1 MAVNRNTYTNTVTR
15 NTQDKPYTY
24 IKFFQ
29 LNLQHSRVATDNL
42 VKPIAEQ
49 GTDYSFYKSHIQ
61 CKINSLV
68 SVKDKIFTH
77 GESRT
82 RAAIVVNNNQIDTL
96 LIKQLSV
103 SDTVVLEV
111 TLDS

>member
-1 MAVNRNTYTNTVTR
+1 MTVNRNTYTNTVTC
-15 NTQDKPYTY
+15 NKQDKPYTY

-29 LNLQHSRVATDNL
+29 HNLQHSRVATGNL

-49 GTDYSFYKSHIQ
+49 GTDYFFYKRHTQ
-61 CKINSLV
+61 CKIKSLV
-68 SVKDKIFTH
+68 SLKDKIFTH

-82 RAAIVVNNNQIDTL
+82 RATIVVNNNQIDTL